1 MVMNAKLTPLNVAVV
16 GATGM
21 VGRTMLDVL
30 EARDFPVARLL
41 PVASAQ
47 SVGKTVRFNGEEVAV
62 MSIEDALTQ
71 TPHVALF
78 SAGGALSTEWAPNLR
93 LRGSRW
99 WTTAA
104 PGGCRTHTSWW
115 FPR

>member
-1 MVMNAKLTPLNVAVV
+1 MVMNAQVRHDTAHNGLNVAVV
-16 GATGM
+16 PTRRWNRHHNGM

-71 TPHVALF
+71 TPHVAL
-78 SAGGALSTEWAPNLR
+78 SS
-93 LRGSRW
+93 
-99 WTTAA
+99 
-104 PGGCRTHTSWW
+104 
-115 FPR
+115 PRAVH